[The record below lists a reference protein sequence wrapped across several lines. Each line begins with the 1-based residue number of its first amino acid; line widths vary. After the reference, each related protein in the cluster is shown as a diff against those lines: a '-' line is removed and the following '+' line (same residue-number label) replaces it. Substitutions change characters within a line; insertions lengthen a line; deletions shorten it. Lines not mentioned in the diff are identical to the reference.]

1 MRWKVGK
8 TRLEKRLGLMADE
21 NDPFCTVLLLL
32 GQVSE
37 SIRVPKGEV
46 AGRIDGLSYPPGTG
60 PIQAHNGLPGRRGW
74 DRNEVVP

>member
-1 MRWKVGK
+1 
-8 TRLEKRLGLMADE
+8 MADE

-46 AGRIDGLSYPPGTG
+46 AGRTDGLTYPPGTG
-60 PIQAHNGLPGRRGW
+60 PIQAQRFAPSPRLGQK
-74 DRNEVVP
+74 

>member
-1 MRWKVGK
+1 
-8 TRLEKRLGLMADE
+8 MADE